1 MQYNKLVRDNI
12 PEIIKSKGANPIIHI
27 ADDKEFEVSLRNK
40 VQEEVNEFLENICVE
55 EAADILEVI
64 QALCDF
70 KKIDLSNLE
79 DVRNKKAEERGAF
92 KKRIILE
99 RTEE

>member
-1 MQYNKLVRDNI
+1 MIYNKLVRDNI
-12 PEIIKSKGANPIIHI
+12 PEIIKSKGSNPIIHI
-27 ADDKEFEVSLRNK
+27 ADDEEFEVALRNK
-40 VQEEVNEFLENICVE
+40 VQEEVNEFLENVCIE

-70 KKIDLSNLE
+70 KKVDLSNLE
-79 DVRNKKAEERGAF
+79 EVRKKKVEERGGF
-92 KKRIILE
+92 EKRIILE